1 MKIKGYIPL
10 FIFSVSIVVAGFIV
24 KIIAETDFTTG
35 DLIVSAS
42 VFALI
47 SFITLNI
54 FFKGQKKEPQSQ
66 TLHSLVAISVK
77 LLLEMLFALI
87 WFIVAKKIGLQLVL
101 LFFVLYLAFTLYSV
115 FIIVKTLKTKSIDN
129 KFRLENV

>member
-1 MKIKGYIPL
+1 MKIKGYISL
-10 FIFSVSIVVAGFIV
+10 ILFSVSLVVAGCIV
-24 KIIAETDFTTG
+24 KIFAETDFSTG
-35 DLIVSAS
+35 DLIVSVS

-47 SFITLNI
+47 SFVTLSI
-54 FFKGQKKEPQSQ
+54 FFNGQKKAPESQ
-66 TLHSLVAISVK
+66 TLHSLVAISLK

-115 FIIVKTLKTKSIDN
+115 FIIVKTLKTKSID
-129 KFRLENV
+129 K

>member
-1 MKIKGYIPL
+1 MKIKGFISL

-24 KIIAETDFTTG
+24 KIIAETYFTTG
-35 DLIVSAS
+35 DLIASAS

-54 FFKGQKKEPQSQ
+54 FFKGQKKAPESQ
-66 TLHSLVAISVK
+66 TLHSLVSISVK
-77 LLLEMLFALI
+77 LLLEMVFALI

>member
-1 MKIKGYIPL
+1 MKIKGYISL
-10 FIFSVSIVVAGFIV
+10 IIFSVSIIVTGFIV
-24 KIIAETDFTTG
+24 KITAEPDFTTG
-35 DLIVSAS
+35 ELIVSVS

-47 SFITLNI
+47 TFVTLNI
-54 FFKGQKKEPQSQ
+54 FFKGQKKAPQSQ

-87 WFIVAKKIGLQLVL
+87 WFIVAKKIGLQSVL

-115 FIIVKTLKTKSIDN
+115 FIIVKTLKTKLIDK

>member
-1 MKIKGYIPL
+1 MKIRGYISL
-10 FIFSVSIVVAGFIV
+10 IIFSVSIVVGGSIV
-24 KIIAETDFTTG
+24 DIIAETDFTTG

-47 SFITLNI
+47 SFVTLNI
-54 FFKGQKKEPQSQ
+54 FFKGQKKAPESQ